1 MTDPQFTAG
10 ICSVALPLIA
20 GVHRFAVDY
29 GYRGLETTL
38 WRSARS
44 SSRYAPLSISGS
56 GGRIE
61 RSGEVRCWN

>member
-29 GYRGLETTL
+29 GYRGLD
-38 WRSARS
+38 RDRARDN
-44 SSRYAPLSISGS
+44 AL
-56 GGRIE
+56 
-61 RSGEVRCWN
+61 EVGAIVFAICAALYIWKWW